1 MPDEQS
7 QRLVI
12 GVTGATG
19 CIGGMLVRHLLRFPS
34 VEVRAL
40 VRRPGVRREPGL
52 SIRTGDLCTRG
63 ALESLVA
70 ESDVVLHLAAQNP
83 ISAAED
89 GRQLATFLATNSF
102 GTGAVAFLADA
113 YGKPLVY
120 TSSVS
125 VYELS
130 GGNSGPLTEDESLP
144 GRPETN
150 AWSQT
155 ILEGLN
161 DLIETWGDEEV
172 EDVEAAVTGLLRKTP
187 MPEKESAYGLTKL
200 LGEHWVME
208 RANGLVL
215 RLSDVYG
222 PGHERRGLL
231 QECLGRILQR
241 GRVSLDFGRRARVSF
256 VFLGDV
262 LQALLRAVALAK
274 KQESHVLNVAH
285 PVSVTPAQLRDA
297 LLTVDGSLRV
307 AVRAPP
313 GTYLPG
319 SDRSFATER
328 AERLL
333 GMRWT
338 SLRDGIRETTR
349 YLRMPSPEREA
360 YQFPDLQL

>member
-19 CIGGMLVRHLLRFPS
+19 CIGGMLVRHLLRIPS

-40 VRRPGVRREPGL
+40 VRRRGGRREPGL

-83 ISAAED
+83 ISAAEN

-150 AWSQT
+150 TWSQT

-161 DLIETWGDEEV
+161 DLIEAWGDEEV
-172 EDVEAAVTGLLRKTP
+172 EDVEGEVAGLLRKTP
-187 MPEKESAYGLTKL
+187 MPEKGSVYGLTKL

-262 LQALLRAVALAK
+262 LQALLRALALAR

-285 PVSVTPAQLRDA
+285 PVSVDPAQLRDA
-297 LLTVDGSLRV
+297 LVTVDGSLRV

-313 GTYLPG
+313 RTCLPG

>member
-19 CIGGMLVRHLLRFPS
+19 CIGRMLVRHLLRIPS

-40 VRRPGVRREPGL
+40 VRRGRVRREPGL
-52 SIRTGDLCTRG
+52 SIHTGDLCTRG

-83 ISAAED
+83 ISAEED
-89 GRQLATFLATNSF
+89 RRQPATFLATNSF
-102 GTGAVAFLADA
+102 GTGAVAFLAAA
-113 YGKPLVY
+113 YGRPLVY

-130 GGNSGPLTEDESLP
+130 GGNSGPLTEGESLL
-144 GRPETN
+144 GRHETDG
-150 AWSQT
+150 WSQT
-155 ILEGLN
+155 MLEGLN
-161 DLIETWGDEEV
+161 DIIEAWGDEEV
-172 EDVEAAVTGLLRKTP
+172 EDVEAEVAGLLRKTP
-187 MPEKESAYGLTKL
+187 MPEKEGVYGLTKL
-200 LGEHWVME
+200 LGEHWVRE

-231 QECLGRILQR
+231 QEYLGRILQR
-241 GRVSLDFGRRARVSF
+241 RRVSLDFGRRARVSF
-256 VFLGDV
+256 LFLGDA
-262 LQALLRAVALAK
+262 LQALLRAVALAR
-274 KQESHVLNVAH
+274 KQVSHVLNVAH
-285 PVSVTPAQLRDA
+285 PVSVTPDQLRDV

-307 AVRAPP
+307 AVRTPP
-313 GTYLPG
+313 RTYFPG
-319 SDRSFATER
+319 SNRSFATER

-338 SLRDGIRETTR
+338 SLRDGIRETIR
-349 YLRMPSPEREA
+349 YLKMPSPEREA
-360 YQFPDLQL
+360 YTFPDVRA